1 MPRLP
6 PMTMTRLPVKS
17 ITDLP
22 ESGPALT
29 DAPAAS
35 VLPHA
40 WKNSPRPPNVP
51 VPKLSAGTL
60 KPDAPNRLYSM
71 PLLPVR

>member
-1 MPRLP
+1 MSALSNMVSPASRHTS
-6 PMTMTRLPVKS
+6 TMRR
-17 ITDLP
+17 
-22 ESGPALT
+22 
-29 DAPAAS
+29 APAAS